1 MRHNHIT
8 STLLDS
14 GKFFDSDYYFWNDL
28 TFFVD
33 WLQWCLSTS
42 VINAIILFNFSR
54 ANWAHLFLVGLVSQM
69 QCGLVPVNGQV
80 RRTELEFLG
89 GTWQRAA
96 PTEPV
101 PWTPGAPATAA
112 LNNLQHEWVL
122 VAQTVIAE
130 TRQVAIETQSHPL
143 PASKASRQTGNIT
156 KPSTH
161 PLAFSP
167 F

>member
-1 MRHNHIT
+1 
-8 STLLDS
+8 
-14 GKFFDSDYYFWNDL
+14 
-28 TFFVD
+28 
-33 WLQWCLSTS
+33 
-42 VINAIILFNFSR
+42 
-54 ANWAHLFLVGLVSQM
+54 M

-130 TRQVAIETQSHPL
+130 TKDKLLLKHNPTLFQLQRPVDRQEILLNQARTL
-143 PASKASRQTGNIT
+143 
-156 KPSTH
+156 
-161 PLAFSP
+161 
-167 F
+167 